1 VKVNRDKLPVYA
13 ISGTE
18 MQCGCRYGERWATE
32 MLGFYYQ
39 ELNPSADRLAYARRC
54 WKHVQ
59 QAAPRS
65 ARFMKGMARGSGL
78 ALDQVT
84 LLTLHEEVAHLPH
97 CTAFAA
103 TGDATRGRKT
113 LVAMNWDWAA
123 QLYPWAGLLRLNAQ
137 GSPRVITYHYPG
149 LWAGAGI
156 NEHGMALMWT
166 SSGHMPRLKPKVGL
180 PTYVVIAEILRR
192 KTVAG
197 ALRWLDS
204 IVHAGSFIFLLG
216 DAGGE
221 IAVVEGLPGY
231 TVVDQ
236 SAEALSRANHYMC
249 GDAVRRARQRLRRG
263 KGVTTAYRAQR
274 MARLVDEH
282 VQQLGVRTA
291 QEILTDRDGTGPW
304 LHQFPWG
311 PQRSTLSGMTID
323 SLLAVCED
331 GALYTC
337 RGGGERGPWQRLRV

>member
-1 VKVNRDKLPVYA
+1 MR
-13 ISGTE
+13 
-18 MQCGCRYGERWATE
+18 
-32 MLGFYYQ
+32 
-39 ELNPSADRLAYARRC
+39 
-54 WKHVQ
+54 
-59 QAAPRS
+59 
-65 ARFMKGMARGSGL
+65 
-78 ALDQVT
+78 
-84 LLTLHEEVAHLPH
+84 
-97 CTAFAA
+97 
-103 TGDATRGRKT
+103 
-113 LVAMNWDWAA
+113 
-123 QLYPWAGLLRLNAQ
+123 GLLRLNAQ

-166 SSGHMPRLKPKVGL
+166 SSGHMPRLKPRVGL

-249 GDAVRRARQRLRRG
+249 GDAARRARQRLRRG
-263 KGVTTAYRAQR
+263 QGVTTAYRASR

-282 VQQLGVRTA
+282 VQQLGVRAA
-291 QEILTDRDGTGPW
+291 QEILTDRHGPGPW
-304 LHQFPWG
+304 LHQFPWS

>member
-1 VKVNRDKLPVYA
+1 
-13 ISGTE
+13 
-18 MQCGCRYGERWATE
+18 
-32 MLGFYYQ
+32 
-39 ELNPSADRLAYARRC
+39 
-54 WKHVQ
+54 
-59 QAAPRS
+59 
-65 ARFMKGMARGSGL
+65 
-78 ALDQVT
+78 
-84 LLTLHEEVAHLPH
+84 
-97 CTAFAA
+97 
-103 TGDATRGRKT
+103 
-113 LVAMNWDWAA
+113 
-123 QLYPWAGLLRLNAQ
+123 
-137 GSPRVITYHYPG
+137 
-149 LWAGAGI
+149 
-156 NEHGMALMWT
+156 MALMWT
-166 SSGHMPRLKPKVGL
+166 SSGYMPRLKPRVGL

-197 ALRWLDS
+197 AC
-204 IVHAGSFIFLLG
+204 AGSTRSCTGQLHLPARRRG
-216 DAGGE
+216 RRDRRGRG
-221 IAVVEGLPGY
+221 IAGY

-263 KGVTTAYRAQR
+263 QGVTTAYRAQR

-282 VQQLGVRTA
+282 VQQLGVRAA
-291 QEILTDRDGTGPW
+291 QEILTDRDGPGPW